1 MAKSSKTYL
10 GVLRG
15 TVPSAGRLQDVARV
29 VGCSVN
35 ALSMYEL
42 GQQPLSDEKERK
54 YAKAL
59 RQPVDRVRQLHLQEA
74 RRFHERRAAE
84 ITELLKPGK
93 PLGKA
98 AVAVG

>member
-1 MAKSSKTYL
+1 MGKPSKTYL
-10 GVLRG
+10 GVLRW
-15 TVPSAGRLQDVARV
+15 TVPSAGRLQDVARE

-35 ALSMYEL
+35 ALSMYER
-42 GQQPLSDEKERK
+42 GEQPLSDEKERK

-59 RQPVDRVRQLHLQEA
+59 RQPVDRVRQLHLEEA

-84 ITELLKPGK
+84 IAEQLKLGK
-93 PLGKA
+93 PLRRA